1 MAAVTA
7 EINVTRTFWINLLS
21 LSLKWAV
28 VCRDSL
34 TNLPKRLLKNLTVL
48 CTVGLFCF
56 QLDAQTIPDP
66 SSELQ
71 RQDRQRQELRQRIEV
86 QPWAPSTGLRQTPE
100 YQRLPEEVPC
110 VVIERIEIQGKLL
123 FAELHGALLG
133 VQADDTPVSR
143 CVGQQGITLLIQRVQ
158 EALVERG
165 YITSQVHV
173 PEQDLKSGVLILQI
187 REGRVAQVRSEQE
200 GEPLPKLAWA
210 FESADVLNLRDI
222 EQSSDNLRRLPSLRP
237 RIQIEAGQEPGTS
250 DLVVDLDAQRPL
262 RLGFVVDD
270 GGNKTTG
277 RIQGNTTLSWDN
289 PLGLSDVAYITKGQ
303 DLGGRD
309 NGPRGSANQILHYS
323 VPWGY
328 WLLGATWSDNSYH
341 QTVYGPY
348 ESYVYSGTSSQ
359 KELSLQRVLHRDG
372 QSKTTASVKGFL
384 RQSNS
389 YIADLEVLVQ
399 RRRTAG
405 WEAGMQHL
413 HYFEAG
419 TLNAQMAYRR
429 GTSAFGALPAPE
441 EVIGQGTGYMQLMTG
456 SIYWAMPFK
465 LAEQALQYSH
475 QFQWQW
481 SQTRLTPQD
490 RFCMGGRYT
499 VRGFDGQQTL
509 CGDRGQLWRQ
519 ELSTTLPNWPAL
531 QGYASLDVGRT
542 TTPGHDGSYKLSS
555 VALGLKG
562 LFKWQDQYPLQ
573 FDFFVGKPLSRPD
586 GFASSSQVTGVSMRA
601 DF

>member
-1 MAAVTA
+1 M
-7 EINVTRTFWINLLS
+7 I
-21 LSLKWAV
+21 
-28 VCRDSL
+28 D
-34 TNLPKRLLKNLTVL
+34 
-48 CTVGLFCF
+48 
-56 QLDAQTIPDP
+56 
-66 SSELQ
+66 
-71 RQDRQRQELRQRIEV
+71 
-86 QPWAPSTGLRQTPE
+86 
-100 YQRLPEEVPC
+100 
-110 VVIERIEIQGKLL
+110 RIEIQGQLL
-123 FAELHGALLG
+123 FAELQAALSG
-133 VQADDTPVSR
+133 VQSDDSPQGR
-143 CVGQQGITLLIQRVQ
+143 CLGNQGISLLIQRAQ
-158 EALVERG
+158 EVLVEHG
-165 YITSQVHV
+165 YITSQMHA

-187 REGRVAQVRSEQE
+187 QDGRIANLRSADDKV
-200 GEPLPKLAWA
+200 LPKLAWA
-210 FESADVLNLRDI
+210 FETPGILNLRDI
-222 EQSSDNLRRLPSLRP
+222 EQSSDNLRRLPSLHP

-250 DLVVDLDAQRPL
+250 DVVVELDAQRPL
-262 RLGFVVDD
+262 RLGIAVDD

-277 RIQGNTTLSWDN
+277 RIQGNSTLSWDN
-289 PLGLSDVAYITKGQ
+289 PLGLSDMAYITKGK
-303 DLGGRD
+303 DLGARD

-328 WLLGATWSDNSYH
+328 WLLGATWSHNNYH

-348 ESYVYSGTSSQ
+348 ESYLYGGTSSQ

-384 RQSNS
+384 RQSNHF
-389 YIADLEVLVQ
+389 IADLEVLVQ

-405 WEAGMQHL
+405 WEAGVQHL
-413 HYFEAG
+413 QYFEAG

-429 GTSAFGALPAPE
+429 GTGALGALPAPE
-441 EVIGQGTGYMQLMTG
+441 EVTGQGTRYMQLMTG
-456 SIYWAMPFK
+456 TAYWAMPIK
-465 LAEQALQYSH
+465 LGEQALQYSH

-519 ELSTTLPNWPAL
+519 ELSGALPNWPSL
-531 QGYASLDVGRT
+531 QGYAALDAGRT
-542 TTPGHDGSYKLSS
+542 TTPGQDGSYQLSS
-555 VALGLKG
+555 VALGLRG

-573 FDFFVGKPLSRPD
+573 FDFFVGKPLSRPV

>member
-1 MAAVTA
+1 MRKLPHTEEGRPLFQGIACC
-7 EINVTRTFWINLLS
+7 LL
-21 LSLKWAV
+21 
-28 VCRDSL
+28 
-34 TNLPKRLLKNLTVL
+34 VL
-48 CTVGLFCF
+48 AGTHIC
-56 QLDAQTIPDP
+56 AQTIPDQTQ
-66 SSELQ
+66 ELQ

-86 QPWAPSTGLRQTPE
+86 QPWTPSTGLRQTPV
-100 YQRLPEEVPC
+100 YQRLPEEAPC
-110 VVIERIEIQGKLL
+110 VVIEHVEIQGKLL
-123 FAELHGALLG
+123 FAELHSALLG
-133 VQADDTPVSR
+133 VQADDPPAGR
-143 CVGQQGITLLIQRVQ
+143 CLGQQGITLLTQRVQ

-165 YITSQVHV
+165 FITSQVHV
-173 PEQDLKSGVLILQI
+173 PEQDLKSGVLTLHIW
-187 REGRVAQVRSEQE
+187 EGRIAQVRSEQE

-210 FESADVLNLRDI
+210 FESADVLNLRDV
-222 EQSSDNLRRLPSLRP
+222 EQSLDNLHRLPSLRP
-237 RIQIEAGQEPGTS
+237 RIEVEAGQKPGTS
-250 DLVVDLDAQRPL
+250 DVVVELGAQRPL
-262 RLGFVVDD
+262 RLGVAVDD
-270 GGNKTTG
+270 GGNTTTG
-277 RIQGNTTLSWDN
+277 KIQGNATLSWDN
-289 PLGLSDVAYITKGQ
+289 PLGLSDMAYITKGQ

-309 NGPRGSANQILHYS
+309 NGPRGSANQIVHYS
-323 VPWGY
+323 VPMGY
-328 WLLGATWSDNSYH
+328 WLLGATLSDNSYH

-348 ESYVYSGTSSQ
+348 ESYIYSGTSSH
-359 KELSLQRVLHRDG
+359 KELSLQRVVHRDG

-384 RQSNS
+384 RQSNN

-399 RRRTAG
+399 RRRTSG
-405 WEAGMQHL
+405 WEAGLQHL

-429 GTSAFGALPAPE
+429 GTRAFDALPAPE
-441 EVIGQGTGYMQLMTG
+441 EVTDQGAGDLQLMTG

-465 LAEQALQYSH
+465 LGKQALQYSH

-481 SQTRLTPQD
+481 SQTRLTAQD

-519 ELSTTLPNWPAL
+519 ELSTALPNWPAM
-531 QGYASLDVGRT
+531 QAYAAIDAGRT
-542 TTPGHDGSYKLSS
+542 TTPSQAGSYKLSG

-586 GFASSSQVTGVSMRA
+586 GFASSSQVTGVSIRA

>member
-1 MAAVTA
+1 LKVNKAAHG
-7 EINVTRTFWINLLS
+7 
-21 LSLKWAV
+21 
-28 VCRDSL
+28 L
-34 TNLPKRLLKNLTVL
+34 TNDHWIRLEDMRDLPRAVNGRCLFQGIACCLLVL
-48 CTVGLFCF
+48 VGSHAY
-56 QLDAQTIPDP
+56 AQTIPDP
-66 SSELQ
+66 TQELQ

-86 QPWAPSTGLRQTPE
+86 QPWTPSTGLRQTPQ
-100 YQRLPEEVPC
+100 YQRLPEETPC

-123 FAELHGALLG
+123 FAALHGALFG
-133 VQADDTPVSR
+133 VQADDPPAGR
-143 CVGQQGITLLIQRVQ
+143 CLGQQGITLLIQRVQ

-173 PEQDLKSGVLILQI
+173 PEQDLKSGILILQI
-187 REGRVAQVRSEQE
+187 REGRIAQIRSEQE

-250 DLVVDLDAQRPL
+250 DVVVDLEAQRPL

-277 RIQGNTTLSWDN
+277 RIQGNATLSWDN
-289 PLGLSDVAYITKGQ
+289 PLGLSDMAYITKGQ

-309 NGPRGSANQILHYS
+309 SGPRGSANQILHYS

-328 WLLGATWSDNSYH
+328 WLLGTTWSDNRYH

-348 ESYVYSGTSSQ
+348 ESYIYSGTSSQ

-384 RQSNS
+384 RQSNN

-405 WEAGMQHL
+405 WEAGLQHL
-413 HYFEAG
+413 HYMQAG
-419 TLNAQMAYRR
+419 TLNAQIAHRH
-429 GTSAFGALPAPE
+429 GSSTAGAS
-441 EVIGQGTGYMQLMTG
+441 EVDGGSGQTTDNLRLFTGLMQ
-456 SIYWAMPFK
+456 WAMP
-465 LAEQALQYSH
+465 LNTNGHAWQYST
-475 QFQWQW
+475 QVQWQW
-481 SQTRLTPQD
+481 AQTRLTPQD

-499 VRGFDGQQTL
+499 IRGFDGQQTL

-519 ELSTTLPNWPAL
+519 ELSTALPNLPTL
-531 QGYASLDVGRT
+531 QGYAALDAGRT
-542 TTPGHDGSYKLSS
+542 TTPGQDGSYKLSS

-573 FDFFVGKPLSRPD
+573 FDSFVGKPLSRPA